1 MASGDLI
8 AEVTKLKA
16 QGGKPLSAHGGAS
29 FARSLIAQGL
39 VDQYALMMH
48 PIALGKGLSI
58 FADLAMPMPLKL
70 LRSKA
75 FPLGS
80 VAQMYR
86 PA

>member
-39 VDQYALMMH
+39 VDRYALMMH